1 MKTHRLF
8 AKATA
13 VLGLTLSMLSAKAD
27 DMYIWAVE
35 EGGDVIIYYS
45 GSVDTTGMVFDDPF
59 QPRSAGYIYPTNGA
73 VQFSTG
79 SVVGTSFNLPP
90 FSYESRNI
98 EDEFTSLAE
107 GDSFGIGGKFD
118 FLPEG
123 YVSGSPLTGSMTF
136 SDRTLDELG
145 IDPTPFDIQ
154 DEEGQNVFHFFQE
167 PELLYNTSTGGADLL
182 IGKTATRLKG
192 DNVLD
197 RRKASAAQT
206 ITHQSKIFR
215 TNTVTAYLAL
225 QNDSSAAAAL
235 RLRTSGDTNPR
246 MTVTAKVAG
255 RGANIAAALKS
266 GRFAPNVAPG
276 ASVRVTYA
284 LKTNRYFAGV
294 LRGSTRND
302 EIGFRLSGPGG
313 ADNAAMV
320 NSYR

>member
-1 MKTHRLF
+1 
-8 AKATA
+8 
-13 VLGLTLSMLSAKAD
+13 
-27 DMYIWAVE
+27 VE
-35 EGGDVIIYYS
+35 EGGDVIIYFS
-45 GSVDTTGMVFDDPF
+45 GSVDTTGFLFKGPF
-59 QPRSAGYIYPTNGA
+59 MTRDLGFIFPDFGDI
-73 VQFSTG
+73 QFGGG
-79 SVVGTSFNLPP
+79 SVEGTDFGLPP
-90 FSYESRNI
+90 FSFGEGLDQSTPI
-98 EDEFTSLAE
+98 VE
-107 GDSFGIGGKFD
+107 GDLFGIGSEGD
-118 FLPEG
+118 LLPADYE
-123 YVSGSPLTGSMTF
+123 SGSALAGSMTF
-136 SDRTLDELG
+136 EGETFDSLG
-145 IDPTPFDIQ
+145 IDPTPFTVQ
-154 DEEGQNVFHFFQE
+154 DEGGQNRFHFFQE

-192 DNVLD
+192 DNVID

-206 ITHQSKIFR
+206 ITHSSKIFR